1 MGRRKFNP
9 RLLTT
14 GQAAKIC
21 RLSINKI
28 IGCIKGG
35 LLKCSRVP
43 HSSHRRIAP
52 EELERFMIAF
62 GIPLEW
68 LPKP

>member
-1 MGRRKFNP
+1 MGRRKSDP

-14 GQAAKIC
+14 GQVAKIC

-28 IGCIKGG
+28 IECIKKGF
-35 LLKCSRVP
+35 LESSRVP
-43 HSSHRRIAP
+43 NSNHRRIAP

-62 GIPLEW
+62 GLPLEW